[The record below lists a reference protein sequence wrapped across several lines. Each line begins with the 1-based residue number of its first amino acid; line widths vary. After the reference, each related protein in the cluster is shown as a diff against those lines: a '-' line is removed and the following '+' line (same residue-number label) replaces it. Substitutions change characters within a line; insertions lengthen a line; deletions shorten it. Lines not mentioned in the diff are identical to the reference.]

1 MSLDKARELLLDYQ
15 NSVDRLAESL
25 GEDLSLSST
34 ILDGTIQ
41 RFEFAFELAW
51 KLMREVLQDR
61 GVLVNSPK
69 MAIKYAFKEQFF
81 EDGQGWIDMLDDR
94 NLTSHTYKQDLAKE
108 IYERIKNKHFK
119 LLERLKEKMNGV
131 ITSVT

>member
-1 MSLDKARELLLDYQ
+1 MSLNKANELYLDYQ
-15 NSVDRLAESL
+15 NSLDRLAESL
-25 GEDLSLSST
+25 SEDLSVSST

-41 RFEFAFELAW
+41 RFEFTFELAW
-51 KLMREVLQDR
+51 KLMREVLEDR
-61 GVLVNSPK
+61 GVFVNSPK

-108 IYERIKNKHFK
+108 IYERIKNKHYV
-119 LLERLKEKMNGV
+119 LLKELKIQMGKV
-131 ITSVT
+131 FTS